1 MERQLSDGIGTLA
14 NCPFF
19 SIFEQTFIYMQ
30 AAIRTTLIIAFL
42 VAVSGFQLIKTTLTV
57 TVRDELGNIVE
68 GATVQLFENEQDYT
82 AEKNVAAQGVTDK
95 KGVLKLKDLKAI
107 EYYLIVR
114 KDDKDNSGGGEKTKL
129 EEKKINKVTV
139 IIQ

>member
-1 MERQLSDGIGTLA
+1 MKIHRMKTAVRTLLVLSLFIGSSA
-14 NCPFF
+14 
-19 SIFEQTFIYMQ
+19 
-30 AAIRTTLIIAFL
+30 
-42 VAVSGFQLIKTTLTV
+42 FQLIKTTLTL
-57 TVRDELGNIVE
+57 TVRDELGNTVE
-68 GATVQLFENEQDYT
+68 GAKVQLFENEADYN
-82 AEKNVAAQGVTDK
+82 AEKNVAAEGLTDK
-95 KGVLKLKDLKAI
+95 KGVLKLKELKAI